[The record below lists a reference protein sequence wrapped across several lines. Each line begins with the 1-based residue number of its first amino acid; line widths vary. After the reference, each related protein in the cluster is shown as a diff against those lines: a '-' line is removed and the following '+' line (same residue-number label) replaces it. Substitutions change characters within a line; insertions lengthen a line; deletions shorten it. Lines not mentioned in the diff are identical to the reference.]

1 MAIRFPLKTEIALGA
16 DLTADPSAW
25 AWTDISAY
33 CYVRGGGFVSRR
45 GRGDW
50 QSTSPPSNIGL
61 LLNNRDGRFSR
72 LNPTGPYYGQL
83 RKNTPVRV
91 SANPGSGYVVRATGY
106 VSEWPV
112 EWDLS
117 ETDFIVDARADGVL
131 RRLQQGQSPA
141 RSALRR
147 TITAVNAA
155 VVPVAYLPLEDS
167 ADATEFAS
175 GLVDGEPAA
184 IAGLPELASVTDFA
198 GSAAVANFTATA
210 NTSIAGFASVSLAG
224 ATAGFIGISLTI
236 KGDLASALNP
246 VILQAVRVLFA
257 DGSIPYLYVTAY
269 ARWTGTAF
277 DTAATGIDVF
287 VSGGPSV
294 GSVIGGFNLNMFDG
308 QPHDVHV
315 RLTQNGTA
323 VDAALWV
330 DAVQVDTNSSA
341 AVTLGTPTTLLGP
354 AALPGSL
361 GGDTVENTGAS
372 IALGHVAV
380 YDDASAPAATDYHA
394 AVGGYIGELAGDR
407 FERLCLEDGVP
418 SDVTAGSTS
427 AMGVQEAQDLL
438 ALLREC
444 EAAEAGLIVERR
456 TGELGFD
463 PVSARYN
470 LDPLL
475 ELDYAQRHIAP
486 PLRPTDDD
494 RLTRNDVTVSR
505 MDGSSARVVDHTG
518 PMGVEAVGRYD
529 ESLTLNLSD
538 DDQSV
543 HAAGWR
549 VNLGTVDEYRYPRVN
564 LKLHS
569 PVLASLRDDIVS
581 VDVGSRTT
589 IANLPDNLPPDLVD
603 LIVEGINERIDNFTW
618 DVELVC
624 SPYKPYKVFEI
635 ADTTGDQNEW
645 LGRLAGDPAAA
656 LRVTV
661 DDNDLSFEVDPNRT
675 RFTTVADD
683 FDPDIDFR
691 LGGEVVRVSSIATTA
706 GTFVTVGA
714 MSSADNAAVTPA
726 LYAGNAVRD
735 LILVV
740 GGIRSASAGTISMP
754 ADYTRLRIKGF
765 SASSPLQVWAK
776 VHDGSEPNPTV
787 TPTGGAAGDTVSAV
801 TIGLRGMPC
810 TLDDLQDLL
819 VDSLGQSNASAQN
832 IAYPGLFTKNQEGCI
847 FLVIGRK
854 DDDWTSVATLSGFT
868 EAVDSSTTTGSDQG
882 LVVDYQIQTTP
893 AVVNEGSLVVT
904 GGAAAVSEGA
914 VLALAAGFQTFTV
927 SARAVN
933 GVTKSHA
940 AATRIEVEDAM
951 VLAL

>member
-1 MAIRFPLKTEIALGA
+1 MAIRFPLKTEIALAA
-16 DLTADPSAW
+16 DLTADPATW

-33 CYVRGGGFVSRR
+33 CYVRGGGFASRR

-50 QSTSPPSNIGL
+50 QSQTPPSSFTL

-72 LNPTGPYYGQL
+72 LNPMGPYYGQL
-83 RKNTPVRV
+83 RKNTPARV
-91 SANPGSGYVVRATGY
+91 SANPGSGYVVRATGF

-117 ETDFIVDARADGVL
+117 ETDFTVPVRADGVL
-131 RRLQQGQSPA
+131 RRLQQGQTPIGSPLF
-141 RSALRR
+141 RSISLGSTPIAFW
-147 TITAVNAA
+147 
-155 VVPVAYLPLEDS
+155 PCEDPS
-167 ADATEFAS
+167 GATSLAS
-175 GLVDGEPAA
+175 GLPGGQPMIVTGPAVIGA
-184 IAGLPELASVTDFA
+184 EGFA
-198 GSAAVANFTATA
+198 GSAASVDLGGDAGASSLGIIVGEVPPRDTNQWRVEFAFNLGTDPFDTLGNIELYPADGTSVVWAIGNNLAHPTLVAVTAVGGLVVSQNFTAVDIFDGLDHHVALDVTA
-210 NTSIAGFASVSLAG
+210 NGTG
-224 ATAGFIGISLTI
+224 ADWIYTLDGT
-236 KGDLASALNP
+236 
-246 VILQAVRVLFA
+246 VL
-257 DGSIPYLYVTAY
+257 G
-269 ARWTGTAF
+269 TGTAALGLTKPVPPLAKL
-277 DTAATGIDVF
+277 TAVLG
-287 VSGGPSV
+287 
-294 GSVIGGFNLNMFDG
+294 GGF
-308 QPHDVHV
+308 
-315 RLTQNGTA
+315 LTPPTVTA
-323 VDAALWV
+323 VYR
-330 DAVQVDTNSSA
+330 
-341 AVTLGTPTTLLGP
+341 LGMF
-354 AALPGSL
+354 
-361 GGDTVENTGAS
+361 
-372 IALGHVAV
+372 AV
-380 YDDASAPAATDYHA
+380 YDAAGSPGGDHA
-394 AVGGYIGELAGDR
+394 GAVLGYDGELAGAR

-418 SDVTAGSTS
+418 SDVTAGTTA
-427 AMGVQEAQDLL
+427 AMGVQELQDLV

-444 EAAEAGLIVERR
+444 EAADAGLIAERR

-463 PVSARYN
+463 PNASRYN

-475 ELDYAQRHIAP
+475 ELDYAARHIPP

-505 MDGSSARVVDHTG
+505 PDGSSARVVDQTG
-518 PMGVEAVGRYD
+518 PMGVDAVGRYD
-529 ESLTLNLSD
+529 ESLTLNLFD

-549 VNLGTVDEYRYPRVN
+549 VNLGTVNEYRYPSVN

-581 VDVGSRTT
+581 VDIGSRIT

-618 DVELVC
+618 DIEIVC
-624 SPYKPYKVFEI
+624 QPYKPYKVFEI
-635 ADTTGDQNEW
+635 ADTTADQNEW
-645 LGRLAGDPAAA
+645 LGRLAGDPDAA
-656 LRVTV
+656 LRVAV
-661 DDNDLSFEVDPNRT
+661 DADDLSFEVDPNRT

-691 LGGEVVRVSSIATTA
+691 VGGEVVRVSSIATTA
-706 GTFVTVGA
+706 GTFVAAGA

-726 LYAGNAVRD
+726 MFAGSAALD

-754 ADYTRLRIKGF
+754 ADYTRLRITGL

-776 VHDGSEPNPTV
+776 VHDGSEPDPTV

-801 TIGLRGMPC
+801 TLGLRGMPC
-810 TLDDLQDLL
+810 TLDDLQDLV
-819 VDSLGQSNASAQN
+819 VDSLGLSNASAQN
-832 IAYPGLFTKNQEGCI
+832 IAYPGLYAKNQEGCVL
-847 FLVIGRK
+847 LVIGRK
-854 DDDWTSVATLSGFT
+854 DDDWTSVAALSGFT
-868 EAVDSSTTTGSDQG
+868 EAVDSSTTTGNDQG

-893 AVVNEGSLVVT
+893 VVVNEGSLVVT

-933 GVTKSHA
+933 GTVKAHTVG
-940 AATRIEVEDAM
+940 TRIEVEDAA